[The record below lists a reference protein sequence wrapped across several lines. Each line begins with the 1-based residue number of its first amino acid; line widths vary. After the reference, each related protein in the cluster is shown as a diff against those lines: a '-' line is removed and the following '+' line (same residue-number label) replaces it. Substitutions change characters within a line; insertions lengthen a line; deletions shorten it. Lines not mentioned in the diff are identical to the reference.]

1 MITSMDIKE
10 IATFDNEHGHIG
22 NLNKLN
28 FFYGS
33 NGSGKTTI
41 SRVLNQKEDYPESTI
56 TWENKESG
64 NIIVYNLDFVKKNF
78 STSTIP
84 GIYTMGEESIETEKQ
99 IEELREK
106 YREKIAEKQK
116 ILNNIPEEKIQ
127 EHFCNKEN
135 ACRRH
140 YEEVCWKLKESVKGT
155 ELEAFIAGYKSSKFK
170 LFSKLLDDSLS
181 NHGDIWTK
189 EQLISYMKQMK
200 QAEVSKVSLIIP
212 VQVNGL
218 QVIEKSTI
226 FNESVVGKSNSTI
239 GTLIEKIG
247 NGQWVLKGK
256 EFIEKSKGKCP
267 FCQQELPDGFSKAL
281 EDYFDHTYTEKVGL
295 IAQYADMYAE
305 KTKELLT
312 QIDNLISLPEPQNKY
327 INTEDIKKIQTEIA
341 SLFDDN
347 QNKISE
353 KVQTPGNVIALQ
365 SSKSLIQKINK
376 LIEETNERIV
386 KYNDSIDKPP
396 KVDNIDSIFWRYAVS
411 QFEKDINNYN
421 KEIAK
426 LNDNC
431 KKLQNQ
437 VKKLNSELSE
447 ITLKGKELQKH
458 RVSIRPTVDKI
469 NQVLKSFGFT
479 NFSMQVTSEDDETH
493 YQIVRAD
500 GTLAKETLSEGEAN
514 FITFLYFYF
523 SLDGTMSTAGT
534 LGEKVIVIDD
544 PVSSL
549 DSNVLYIVSTLVKG
563 ICKDKILQQDSGFT
577 QLLLFTHNVYF
588 YHELT
593 ANPIKNWRGKI
604 SYYIIRKINNISSI
618 EHFGHSP
625 IKTTYQM
632 MWELVKKASDDI
644 SRVDRI
650 ALLNVMRRILEYY
663 FKTLGNLVN
672 NDVYDKING
681 EDRFICHSLLAL
693 ENSQSH
699 GFIDD
704 TVNSTPD
711 EDTLRRYL
719 VVFRKIFE
727 VHGSLS
733 HYNMMMGIDSE
744 AEYES

>member
-1 MITSMDIKE
+1 M
-10 IATFDNEHGHIG
+10 
-22 NLNKLN
+22 
-28 FFYGS
+28 
-33 NGSGKTTI
+33 
-41 SRVLNQKEDYPESTI
+41 
-56 TWENKESG
+56 
-64 NIIVYNLDFVKKNF
+64 
-78 STSTIP
+78 
-84 GIYTMGEESIETEKQ
+84 
-99 IEELREK
+99 
-106 YREKIAEKQK
+106 
-116 ILNNIPEEKIQ
+116 
-127 EHFCNKEN
+127 
-135 ACRRH
+135 
-140 YEEVCWKLKESVKGT
+140 KGT
-155 ELEAFIAGYKSSKFK
+155 ELEEFIAGYKSSKFK

-396 KVDNIDSIFWRYAVS
+396 KVDNIDSIFWRYAVF

-593 ANPIKNWRGKI
+593 ANPTKNWRGKI

>member
-1 MITSMDIKE
+1 MDIKE

-116 ILNNIPEEKIQ
+116 ILNDIPEEKIQ
-127 EHFCNKEN
+127 EYFFNKEN

-155 ELEAFIAGYKSSKFK
+155 ELEEFIAGYKSSKFK

-365 SSKSLIQKINK
+365 SSKSLIRKINK

-386 KYNDSIDKPP
+386 KYNDSIDKPQ
-396 KVDNIDSIFWRYAVS
+396 KVDNIDSIFWRYAAS

-593 ANPIKNWRGKI
+593 ANPLKNWRGKI

>member
-1 MITSMDIKE
+1 
-10 IATFDNEHGHIG
+10 
-22 NLNKLN
+22 
-28 FFYGS
+28 
-33 NGSGKTTI
+33 
-41 SRVLNQKEDYPESTI
+41 
-56 TWENKESG
+56 
-64 NIIVYNLDFVKKNF
+64 
-78 STSTIP
+78 
-84 GIYTMGEESIETEKQ
+84 MGEESIETEKQ

-106 YREKIAEKQK
+106 YREKITEKQK
-116 ILNNIPEEKIQ
+116 LLNGIPEEKIQ
-127 EHFCNKEN
+127 EYFSNKEN

-140 YEEVCWKLKESVKGT
+140 YEEICWKLKESVKGT
-155 ELEAFIAGYKSSKFK
+155 ELEEFIAGYKSSKFK

-181 NHGDIWTK
+181 NYSDIWTK
-189 EQLISYMKQMK
+189 EQLIAYMKQMK
-200 QAEVSKVSLIIP
+200 QAEVSKVSLIVP
-212 VQVNGL
+212 VQDSGL
-218 QVIEKSTI
+218 QVIEKSTV
-226 FNESVVGKSNSTI
+226 FKESVVGKSNSTI
-239 GTLIEKIG
+239 GILIEKIG

-281 EDYFDHTYTEKVGL
+281 EAYFDHTYTEKVGL
-295 IAQYADMYAE
+295 IAKYADTYAE

-327 INTEDIKKIQTEIA
+327 IKTEDIKKIQIEIA

-353 KVQTPGNVIALQ
+353 KVQTPGNVITLQ
-365 SSKSLIQKINK
+365 SSESLIQKINK
-376 LIEETNERIV
+376 LIEEANEKIV
-386 KYNDSIDKPP
+386 KYNDSIDKPK
-396 KVDNIDSIFWRYAVS
+396 KVNNIDAIFWRYAVS
-411 QFEKDINNYN
+411 QFEKEINNYN
-421 KEIAK
+421 KETDK
-426 LNDNC
+426 LNDAC

-479 NFSMQVTSEDDETH
+479 NFSLQVTSEDDETH
-493 YQIVRAD
+493 YQIVRSD
-500 GTLAKETLSEGEAN
+500 GTPAKETLSEGEAN

-523 SLDGTMSTAGT
+523 SLDSTTNAADN

-549 DSNVLYIVSTLVKG
+549 DANVLYIVSTLVRG

-588 YHELT
+588 YHEVT
-593 ANPIKNWRGKI
+593 ATPPKNWRGKI
-604 SYYIIRKINNISSI
+604 SYYIIRKINNISNI
-618 EHFGHSP
+618 EHFERSP

-632 MWELVKKASDDI
+632 MWELVKQANDDI
-644 SRVDRI
+644 SMVDRI

-711 EDTLRRYL
+711 DDTLKRYL

-727 VHGSLS
+727 THGSLS
-733 HYNMMMGIDSE
+733 HYNMMMGIDDGT
-744 AEYES
+744 EYES

>member
-1 MITSMDIKE
+1 MDIKE
-10 IATFDNEHGHIG
+10 IATFDNDHGHIG

-106 YREKIAEKQK
+106 YRGKIAEKQK
-116 ILNNIPEEKIQ
+116 ILNDISEEKIQ
-127 EHFCNKEN
+127 EYFFNKEN

-155 ELEAFIAGYKSSKFK
+155 ELEEFIAGYKSSKFK

-365 SSKSLIQKINK
+365 SSKSLIRKINK

-386 KYNDSIDKPP
+386 KYNNSIDKPQ

-447 ITLKGKELQKH
+447 ITLKGKKLQKH

-469 NQVLKSFGFT
+469 NRVLKSFGFT

-593 ANPIKNWRGKI
+593 ANPLKNWRGKI

>member
-1 MITSMDIKE
+1 MDIKE

-116 ILNNIPEEKIQ
+116 ILNDIPEEKIQ
-127 EHFCNKEN
+127 EYFFNKEN
-135 ACRRH
+135 AYRRH

-155 ELEAFIAGYKSSKFK
+155 ELEEFIAGYKSNKFK

-267 FCQQELPDGFSKAL
+267 FCQQELPDGFSNAL

-365 SSKSLIQKINK
+365 SSKSLIRKINK

-386 KYNDSIDKPP
+386 KYNNSIDKPQ

-469 NQVLKSFGFT
+469 NRVLKSFGFT

-544 PVSSL
+544 PVPSL

-563 ICKDKILQQDSGFT
+563 ICKDKILQQDSEFT

-593 ANPIKNWRGKI
+593 ANPLKNWRGKI

>member
-1 MITSMDIKE
+1 M
-10 IATFDNEHGHIG
+10 
-22 NLNKLN
+22 
-28 FFYGS
+28 
-33 NGSGKTTI
+33 
-41 SRVLNQKEDYPESTI
+41 
-56 TWENKESG
+56 
-64 NIIVYNLDFVKKNF
+64 
-78 STSTIP
+78 
-84 GIYTMGEESIETEKQ
+84 
-99 IEELREK
+99 
-106 YREKIAEKQK
+106 
-116 ILNNIPEEKIQ
+116 
-127 EHFCNKEN
+127 
-135 ACRRH
+135 
-140 YEEVCWKLKESVKGT
+140 KGT
-155 ELEAFIAGYKSSKFK
+155 ELEEFIAGYKSSKFK

-181 NHGDIWTK
+181 NYSDIWTK
-189 EQLISYMKQMK
+189 EQLIAYMKQMK
-200 QAEVSKVSLIIP
+200 QAEVSKVSLIVP
-212 VQVNGL
+212 VQDSGL
-218 QVIEKSTI
+218 QVIEKSTV
-226 FNESVVGKSNSTI
+226 FKESVVGKSNSTI
-239 GTLIEKIG
+239 GILIEKIG

-281 EDYFDHTYTEKVGL
+281 EAYFDHTYTEKVGL
-295 IAQYADMYAE
+295 IAKYADTYAE

-327 INTEDIKKIQTEIA
+327 IKTEDIKKIQIEIA

-353 KVQTPGNVIALQ
+353 KVQTPGNVITLQ
-365 SSKSLIQKINK
+365 SSESLIQKINK
-376 LIEETNERIV
+376 LIEEANEKIV
-386 KYNDSIDKPP
+386 KYNDSIDKPK
-396 KVDNIDSIFWRYAVS
+396 KVNNIDAIFWRYAVS
-411 QFEKDINNYN
+411 QFEKEINNYN
-421 KEIAK
+421 KETDK
-426 LNDNC
+426 LNDAC

-479 NFSMQVTSEDDETH
+479 NFSLQVTSEDDETH
-493 YQIVRAD
+493 YQIVRSD
-500 GTLAKETLSEGEAN
+500 GTPAKETLSEGEAN

-523 SLDGTMSTAGT
+523 SLDSTTNAADN

-549 DSNVLYIVSTLVKG
+549 DANVLYIVSTLVRG

-588 YHELT
+588 YHEVT
-593 ANPIKNWRGKI
+593 ATPPKNWRGKI
-604 SYYIIRKINNISSI
+604 SYYIIRKINNISNI
-618 EHFGHSP
+618 EHFERSP

-632 MWELVKKASDDI
+632 MWELVKQANDDI
-644 SRVDRI
+644 SMVDRI

-711 EDTLRRYL
+711 DDTLKRYL

-727 VHGSLS
+727 THGSLS
-733 HYNMMMGIDSE
+733 HYNMMMGIDDGT
-744 AEYES
+744 EYES

>member
-1 MITSMDIKE
+1 
-10 IATFDNEHGHIG
+10 
-22 NLNKLN
+22 
-28 FFYGS
+28 
-33 NGSGKTTI
+33 
-41 SRVLNQKEDYPESTI
+41 
-56 TWENKESG
+56 
-64 NIIVYNLDFVKKNF
+64 
-78 STSTIP
+78 
-84 GIYTMGEESIETEKQ
+84 MGEESIETEKQ

-106 YREKIAEKQK
+106 YRGKIAEKQK
-116 ILNNIPEEKIQ
+116 ILNDIPEEKIQ
-127 EHFCNKEN
+127 EYFFNKEN

-155 ELEAFIAGYKSSKFK
+155 ELEEFIAGYKSSKFK

-365 SSKSLIQKINK
+365 SSKSLIRKINK

-386 KYNDSIDKPP
+386 KYNDSIDKPQ

-577 QLLLFTHNVYF
+577 QLLLLTHNVYF

-593 ANPIKNWRGKI
+593 ANPLKNWRGRI

-733 HYNMMMGIDSE
+733 HYNMMMGINSE

>member
-1 MITSMDIKE
+1 MDIKE

-33 NGSGKTTI
+33 NGNGKTTI

-116 ILNNIPEEKIQ
+116 ILNDIPEEKIQ
-127 EHFCNKEN
+127 EYFFNKEN

-140 YEEVCWKLKESVKGT
+140 YEEICWKLKESVKGT
-155 ELEAFIAGYKSSKFK
+155 ELEEFIAGYKSSKFK

-365 SSKSLIQKINK
+365 SSKSLIRKINK

-386 KYNDSIDKPP
+386 KYNDSIDKPQ
-396 KVDNIDSIFWRYAVS
+396 KVDNIDSIFWRYAAS

-593 ANPIKNWRGKI
+593 ANPLKNWRGKI

-644 SRVDRI
+644 SKVDRI

>member
-99 IEELREK
+99 IKELRER
-106 YREKIAEKQK
+106 YREKIDEKQK
-116 ILNNIPEEKIQ
+116 ILNDIPEEKIQ

-155 ELEAFIAGYKSSKFK
+155 ELEEFIAGYKSSKFK

-218 QVIEKSTI
+218 QVIEKSTM

-341 SLFDDN
+341 SLFDEN

-376 LIEETNERIV
+376 LIEETNE
-386 KYNDSIDKPP
+386 K
-396 KVDNIDSIFWRYAVS
+396 
-411 QFEKDINNYN
+411 
-421 KEIAK
+421 
-426 LNDNC
+426 
-431 KKLQNQ
+431 
-437 VKKLNSELSE
+437 NS
-447 ITLKGKELQKH
+447 
-458 RVSIRPTVDKI
+458 KI
-469 NQVLKSFGFT
+469 
-479 NFSMQVTSEDDETH
+479 
-493 YQIVRAD
+493 
-500 GTLAKETLSEGEAN
+500 
-514 FITFLYFYF
+514 
-523 SLDGTMSTAGT
+523 
-534 LGEKVIVIDD
+534 
-544 PVSSL
+544 
-549 DSNVLYIVSTLVKG
+549 
-563 ICKDKILQQDSGFT
+563 
-577 QLLLFTHNVYF
+577 
-588 YHELT
+588 
-593 ANPIKNWRGKI
+593 
-604 SYYIIRKINNISSI
+604 
-618 EHFGHSP
+618 
-625 IKTTYQM
+625 
-632 MWELVKKASDDI
+632 
-644 SRVDRI
+644 
-650 ALLNVMRRILEYY
+650 
-663 FKTLGNLVN
+663 
-672 NDVYDKING
+672 
-681 EDRFICHSLLAL
+681 
-693 ENSQSH
+693 
-699 GFIDD
+699 
-704 TVNSTPD
+704 
-711 EDTLRRYL
+711 
-719 VVFRKIFE
+719 
-727 VHGSLS
+727 
-733 HYNMMMGIDSE
+733 
-744 AEYES
+744 

>member
-1 MITSMDIKE
+1 MDIKE

-116 ILNNIPEEKIQ
+116 ILNDIPEEKIQ
-127 EHFCNKEN
+127 EYFFNKEN

-155 ELEAFIAGYKSSKFK
+155 ELEEFIAGYKSNKFK

-267 FCQQELPDGFSKAL
+267 FCQQELPDGFSNAL

-365 SSKSLIQKINK
+365 SSKSLIRKINK

-386 KYNDSIDKPP
+386 KYNNSIDKPQ

-469 NQVLKSFGFT
+469 NRVLKSFGFT

-593 ANPIKNWRGKI
+593 ANPLKNWRGKI

>member
-1 MITSMDIKE
+1 MDIKE

-116 ILNNIPEEKIQ
+116 ILNDIPEEKIQ
-127 EHFCNKEN
+127 EYFFNKEN

-155 ELEAFIAGYKSSKFK
+155 ELEEFIAGYKSNKFK

-267 FCQQELPDGFSKAL
+267 FCQQELPDGFSNAL

-365 SSKSLIQKINK
+365 SSKSLIRKINK

-386 KYNDSIDKPP
+386 KYNNSIDKPQ

-469 NQVLKSFGFT
+469 NRVLKSFGFT
-479 NFSMQVTSEDDETH
+479 NFSMRVTSEDDETH

-593 ANPIKNWRGKI
+593 ANPLKNWRGKI

-618 EHFGHSP
+618 EYFGHSP

>member
-1 MITSMDIKE
+1 M
-10 IATFDNEHGHIG
+10 
-22 NLNKLN
+22 
-28 FFYGS
+28 
-33 NGSGKTTI
+33 
-41 SRVLNQKEDYPESTI
+41 
-56 TWENKESG
+56 
-64 NIIVYNLDFVKKNF
+64 
-78 STSTIP
+78 
-84 GIYTMGEESIETEKQ
+84 
-99 IEELREK
+99 
-106 YREKIAEKQK
+106 
-116 ILNNIPEEKIQ
+116 
-127 EHFCNKEN
+127 
-135 ACRRH
+135 
-140 YEEVCWKLKESVKGT
+140 KGT
-155 ELEAFIAGYKSSKFK
+155 ELEEFIAGYKSSKFK

-218 QVIEKSTI
+218 QVIEKSTM

-341 SLFDDN
+341 SLFDEK

-376 LIEETNERIV
+376 LIEETNEKIV

-469 NQVLKSFGFT
+469 NQVLRSFGFT
-479 NFSMQVTSEDDETH
+479 NFSLQVTSEDDETH

-523 SLDGTMSTAGT
+523 SLNGTMSTAGT

-593 ANPIKNWRGKI
+593 ANPPKNWRGKI

-711 EDTLRRYL
+711 EDTLRKYL

>member
-1 MITSMDIKE
+1 MDIKE

-116 ILNNIPEEKIQ
+116 ILNDIPEEKIQ
-127 EHFCNKEN
+127 EYFFNKEN

-155 ELEAFIAGYKSSKFK
+155 ELEEFIAGYKSNKFK

-312 QIDNLISLPEPQNKY
+312 QIDNLISLPKPQNKY

-365 SSKSLIQKINK
+365 SSKSLIRKINK

-386 KYNDSIDKPP
+386 KYNNSIDKPQ

-469 NQVLKSFGFT
+469 NRVLKSFGFT

-593 ANPIKNWRGKI
+593 ANPLKNWRGKI

-618 EHFGHSP
+618 EHFGHNP

>member
-1 MITSMDIKE
+1 MDIKE

-84 GIYTMGEESIETEKQ
+84 GINTMGEESIETEKQ

-116 ILNNIPEEKIQ
+116 ILNDIPEEKIQ
-127 EHFCNKEN
+127 EYFFNKEN

-155 ELEAFIAGYKSSKFK
+155 ELEEFIAGYKSSKFK

-365 SSKSLIQKINK
+365 SSKSLIRKINK

-386 KYNDSIDKPP
+386 KYNDSIDKPQ
-396 KVDNIDSIFWRYAVS
+396 KVDNIDSIFWRYAAS

-593 ANPIKNWRGKI
+593 ANPLKNWRDKI

>member
-1 MITSMDIKE
+1 M
-10 IATFDNEHGHIG
+10 
-22 NLNKLN
+22 
-28 FFYGS
+28 
-33 NGSGKTTI
+33 
-41 SRVLNQKEDYPESTI
+41 
-56 TWENKESG
+56 
-64 NIIVYNLDFVKKNF
+64 
-78 STSTIP
+78 
-84 GIYTMGEESIETEKQ
+84 
-99 IEELREK
+99 
-106 YREKIAEKQK
+106 
-116 ILNNIPEEKIQ
+116 
-127 EHFCNKEN
+127 
-135 ACRRH
+135 
-140 YEEVCWKLKESVKGT
+140 
-155 ELEAFIAGYKSSKFK
+155 
-170 LFSKLLDDSLS
+170 
-181 NHGDIWTK
+181 
-189 EQLISYMKQMK
+189 
-200 QAEVSKVSLIIP
+200 
-212 VQVNGL
+212 
-218 QVIEKSTI
+218 
-226 FNESVVGKSNSTI
+226 
-239 GTLIEKIG
+239 
-247 NGQWVLKGK
+247 
-256 EFIEKSKGKCP
+256 
-267 FCQQELPDGFSKAL
+267 
-281 EDYFDHTYTEKVGL
+281 
-295 IAQYADMYAE
+295 
-305 KTKELLT
+305 
-312 QIDNLISLPEPQNKY
+312 
-327 INTEDIKKIQTEIA
+327 
-341 SLFDDN
+341 
-347 QNKISE
+347 
-353 KVQTPGNVIALQ
+353 
-365 SSKSLIQKINK
+365 
-376 LIEETNERIV
+376 
-386 KYNDSIDKPP
+386 
-396 KVDNIDSIFWRYAVS
+396 
-411 QFEKDINNYN
+411 
-421 KEIAK
+421 
-426 LNDNC
+426 
-431 KKLQNQ
+431 
-437 VKKLNSELSE
+437 SE

-469 NQVLKSFGFT
+469 NQVLKSFGFI

-549 DSNVLYIVSTLVKG
+549 DSNVLYIVSTLVRR
-563 ICKDKILQQDSGFT
+563 ICKDKILQQDSRFT

-593 ANPIKNWRGKI
+593 ANPPKNWRGKI

>member
-1 MITSMDIKE
+1 
-10 IATFDNEHGHIG
+10 
-22 NLNKLN
+22 
-28 FFYGS
+28 
-33 NGSGKTTI
+33 
-41 SRVLNQKEDYPESTI
+41 
-56 TWENKESG
+56 
-64 NIIVYNLDFVKKNF
+64 
-78 STSTIP
+78 
-84 GIYTMGEESIETEKQ
+84 
-99 IEELREK
+99 
-106 YREKIAEKQK
+106 
-116 ILNNIPEEKIQ
+116 
-127 EHFCNKEN
+127 
-135 ACRRH
+135 
-140 YEEVCWKLKESVKGT
+140 
-155 ELEAFIAGYKSSKFK
+155 
-170 LFSKLLDDSLS
+170 
-181 NHGDIWTK
+181 
-189 EQLISYMKQMK
+189 MKQMK

-312 QIDNLISLPEPQNKY
+312 QIDNLISLPETQNKY
-327 INTEDIKKIQTEIA
+327 INTENIKKIQTEIA

-365 SSKSLIQKINK
+365 SSKSLIRKINK

-386 KYNDSIDKPP
+386 KYNNSIDKPQ

-469 NQVLKSFGFT
+469 NRVLKSFGFT

-593 ANPIKNWRGKI
+593 ANPLKNWRGKI

-733 HYNMMMGIDSE
+733 HYNMMMGINSE

>member
-56 TWENKESG
+56 AWENNAPEK
-64 NIIVYNLDFVKKNF
+64 IIVYNLDFVKKNF

-84 GIYTMGEESIETEKQ
+84 GIYTMGEESIEIEKQ
-99 IEELREK
+99 IEELREN
-106 YREKIAEKQK
+106 YREKITEKQK
-116 ILNNIPEEKIQ
+116 LLNGIPEEKIQ
-127 EHFCNKEN
+127 EHFSNKEN

-140 YEEVCWKLKESVKGT
+140 YEEICWKLKESVKGT
-155 ELEAFIAGYKSSKFK
+155 ELEEFIAGYKSSKFK

-181 NHGDIWTK
+181 NHSDIWTK
-189 EQLISYMKQMK
+189 EQLIAYMKQMK
-200 QAEVSKVSLIIP
+200 QAEVSKVSLIVP
-212 VQVNGL
+212 VQDSGL
-218 QVIEKSTI
+218 QVIEKSTV
-226 FNESVVGKSNSTI
+226 FKESVVGKSNSTI

-281 EDYFDHTYTEKVGL
+281 EAYFDHTYTEKVGL
-295 IAQYADMYAE
+295 IVKYADTYAE

-327 INTEDIKKIQTEIA
+327 IKTEDIKKIQIEIA

-353 KVQTPGNVIALQ
+353 KVQTPGNVITLQ
-365 SSKSLIQKINK
+365 SSESLIQKINK
-376 LIEETNERIV
+376 LIEEANEKIV
-386 KYNDSIDKPP
+386 KYNDSIDKPK
-396 KVDNIDSIFWRYAVS
+396 KVNNIDAIFWRYAVS
-411 QFEKDINNYN
+411 QFEKEINNYN
-421 KEIAK
+421 KETDK
-426 LNDNC
+426 LNDVC

-479 NFSMQVTSEDDETH
+479 NFSLQVTSEDDETH
-493 YQIVRAD
+493 YQIVRSD
-500 GTLAKETLSEGEAN
+500 GTPAKETLSEGEAN

-523 SLDGTMSTAGT
+523 LLDSTTNAADN

-549 DSNVLYIVSTLVKG
+549 DANVLYIVSTLVRG

-588 YHELT
+588 YHEVT
-593 ANPIKNWRGKI
+593 ATPPKIWRGKI
-604 SYYIIRKINNISSI
+604 SYYIIRKINNISNI
-618 EHFGHSP
+618 EHFEHSP

-632 MWELVKKASDDI
+632 MWELVKKANDDI
-644 SRVDRI
+644 SMVDRI

-672 NDVYDKING
+672 NDVYDKINS

-727 VHGSLS
+727 THGSLS
-733 HYNMMMGIDSE
+733 HYNMMMGIDDGT
-744 AEYES
+744 AYES

>member
-1 MITSMDIKE
+1 MDIKE

-116 ILNNIPEEKIQ
+116 ILNDIPEEKIQ
-127 EHFCNKEN
+127 EYFFNKEN

-155 ELEAFIAGYKSSKFK
+155 ELEEFIAGYKSNKFK

-365 SSKSLIQKINK
+365 SSKSLIRKINK

-386 KYNDSIDKPP
+386 KYNNSIDKPQ

-447 ITLKGKELQKH
+447 ITLKGKKLQKH

-469 NQVLKSFGFT
+469 NRVLKSFGFT

-593 ANPIKNWRGKI
+593 ANPLKNWRGKI

>member
-116 ILNNIPEEKIQ
+116 ILNDIPEEKIQ
-127 EHFCNKEN
+127 EYFFNKEN

-155 ELEAFIAGYKSSKFK
+155 ELEEFIAGYKSSKFK

-239 GTLIEKIG
+239 GTLIEKMG

-365 SSKSLIQKINK
+365 SSKSLIRKINK
-376 LIEETNERIV
+376 LIEETNEKIV
-386 KYNDSIDKPP
+386 KYNDSIDKPQ

-593 ANPIKNWRGKI
+593 ANPLKNWRGKI

>member
-116 ILNNIPEEKIQ
+116 ILNDIPEEKIQ

-155 ELEAFIAGYKSSKFK
+155 ELEEFIAGYKSSKFK

-239 GTLIEKIG
+239 GT
-247 NGQWVLKGK
+247 
-256 EFIEKSKGKCP
+256 
-267 FCQQELPDGFSKAL
+267 
-281 EDYFDHTYTEKVGL
+281 
-295 IAQYADMYAE
+295 
-305 KTKELLT
+305 
-312 QIDNLISLPEPQNKY
+312 
-327 INTEDIKKIQTEIA
+327 
-341 SLFDDN
+341 
-347 QNKISE
+347 
-353 KVQTPGNVIALQ
+353 
-365 SSKSLIQKINK
+365 

>member
-1 MITSMDIKE
+1 MDIKE

-116 ILNNIPEEKIQ
+116 ILNDIPEEKIQ
-127 EHFCNKEN
+127 EYFFNKEN

-155 ELEAFIAGYKSSKFK
+155 ELEEFIAGYKSSKFK

-365 SSKSLIQKINK
+365 SSKSLIRKINK

-386 KYNDSIDKPP
+386 KYNDSIDKPQ

-421 KEIAK
+421 KKIAK

-593 ANPIKNWRGKI
+593 ANPLKNWGGKI

>member
-1 MITSMDIKE
+1 MDIKE

-41 SRVLNQKEDYPESTI
+41 SRVLDQKEDYPESTI

-116 ILNNIPEEKIQ
+116 ILNDIPEEKIQ
-127 EHFCNKEN
+127 EYFFNKEN

-155 ELEAFIAGYKSSKFK
+155 ELEEFIAGYKSSKFK

-353 KVQTPGNVIALQ
+353 KVQTPGNIIALQ
-365 SSKSLIQKINK
+365 SSKSLIRKINK

-386 KYNDSIDKPP
+386 KYNDSIDKPQ
-396 KVDNIDSIFWRYAVS
+396 KVDNIDSIFWRYAAS

-593 ANPIKNWRGKI
+593 ANPTKNWRGKI

>member
-1 MITSMDIKE
+1 MDIKE

-116 ILNNIPEEKIQ
+116 ILNDIPEEKIQ
-127 EHFCNKEN
+127 EYFFNKEN

-155 ELEAFIAGYKSSKFK
+155 ELEEFIAGYKSSKFK

-200 QAEVSKVSLIIP
+200 QAEVSKVSLIIL

-365 SSKSLIQKINK
+365 SSKSLIRKINK

-386 KYNDSIDKPP
+386 KYNDSIDKPQ

-593 ANPIKNWRGKI
+593 ANPLKNWGGKI

-672 NDVYDKING
+672 KKIYEKING
-681 EDRFICHSLLAL
+681 EDKFICHSLLAL

-727 VHGSLS
+727 THGSLS

>member
-1 MITSMDIKE
+1 MDIKE

-116 ILNNIPEEKIQ
+116 ILNDIPEEKIQ
-127 EHFCNKEN
+127 EYFFNKEN

-155 ELEAFIAGYKSSKFK
+155 ELEEFIAGYKSNKFK

-365 SSKSLIQKINK
+365 SSKSLIRKINK

-386 KYNDSIDKPP
+386 KYNNSIDKPQ

-469 NQVLKSFGFT
+469 NRVLKSFGFT

-593 ANPIKNWRGKI
+593 ANPLKNWRGKI

>member
-1 MITSMDIKE
+1 MDIKE

-28 FFYGS
+28 FFYGT

-116 ILNNIPEEKIQ
+116 ILNDIPEEKIQ
-127 EHFCNKEN
+127 EYFFNKEN

-155 ELEAFIAGYKSSKFK
+155 ELEEFIAGYKSSKFK

-365 SSKSLIQKINK
+365 SSKSLIRKINK

-386 KYNDSIDKPP
+386 KYNDSIDKPQ

-593 ANPIKNWRGKI
+593 ANPLKNWGGKI

>member
-116 ILNNIPEEKIQ
+116 ILNDIPEEKIQ
-127 EHFCNKEN
+127 EYFFNKEN

-155 ELEAFIAGYKSSKFK
+155 ELEEFIAGYKSNKFK

-365 SSKSLIQKINK
+365 SSKSLIRKINK

-386 KYNDSIDKPP
+386 KYNNSIDKPQ

-469 NQVLKSFGFT
+469 NRVLKSFGFT

-593 ANPIKNWRGKI
+593 ANPLKNWRGKI

>member
-106 YREKIAEKQK
+106 YRGKIAEKQK
-116 ILNNIPEEKIQ
+116 ILNDISEEKIQ
-127 EHFCNKEN
+127 EYFFNKEN

-155 ELEAFIAGYKSSKFK
+155 ELEEFIAGYKSSKFK

-365 SSKSLIQKINK
+365 SSKSLIRKINK

-386 KYNDSIDKPP
+386 KYNNSIDKPQ

-469 NQVLKSFGFT
+469 NRVLKSFGFT

-593 ANPIKNWRGKI
+593 ANPLKNWRGKI

>member
-116 ILNNIPEEKIQ
+116 ILNDIPEEKIQ
-127 EHFCNKEN
+127 EYFFNKEN

-155 ELEAFIAGYKSSKFK
+155 ELEEFIAGYKSNKFK

-305 KTKELLT
+305 KAKELLT

-365 SSKSLIQKINK
+365 SSKSLIRKINK

-386 KYNDSIDKPP
+386 KYNNSIDKPQ

-469 NQVLKSFGFT
+469 NRVLKSFGFT

-593 ANPIKNWRGKI
+593 ANPLKNWRGKI

>member
-116 ILNNIPEEKIQ
+116 ILNDIPEEKIQ
-127 EHFCNKEN
+127 EYFFNKEN

-155 ELEAFIAGYKSSKFK
+155 ELEEFIAGYKSNKFK

-295 IAQYADMYAE
+295 IAQYADIYAE

-327 INTEDIKKIQTEIA
+327 INTEEIKKIQTEIA

-365 SSKSLIQKINK
+365 SSKSLIRKINK

-386 KYNDSIDKPP
+386 KYNDSIDKPQ

-577 QLLLFTHNVYF
+577 QLLLFIHNVYF

-593 ANPIKNWRGKI
+593 ANPPKNWRGKI

>member
-1 MITSMDIKE
+1 M
-10 IATFDNEHGHIG
+10 
-22 NLNKLN
+22 
-28 FFYGS
+28 
-33 NGSGKTTI
+33 
-41 SRVLNQKEDYPESTI
+41 
-56 TWENKESG
+56 
-64 NIIVYNLDFVKKNF
+64 
-78 STSTIP
+78 
-84 GIYTMGEESIETEKQ
+84 
-99 IEELREK
+99 
-106 YREKIAEKQK
+106 
-116 ILNNIPEEKIQ
+116 
-127 EHFCNKEN
+127 
-135 ACRRH
+135 
-140 YEEVCWKLKESVKGT
+140 KGT
-155 ELEAFIAGYKSSKFK
+155 ELEEFIAGYKSSKFK

-218 QVIEKSTI
+218 QVIEKSTM

-341 SLFDDN
+341 SLFDEN

-376 LIEETNERIV
+376 LIEETNEKIV

-469 NQVLKSFGFT
+469 NQVLRSFGFT
-479 NFSMQVTSEDDETH
+479 NFSLQVTSEDDETH

-523 SLDGTMSTAGT
+523 SLNGTMSTAGT

-593 ANPIKNWRGKI
+593 ANPPKNWRGKI

-711 EDTLRRYL
+711 EDTLRKYL

>member
-1 MITSMDIKE
+1 MDIKE

-116 ILNNIPEEKIQ
+116 ILNDIPEEKIQ
-127 EHFCNKEN
+127 EYFFNKEN

-155 ELEAFIAGYKSSKFK
+155 ELEEFIAGYKSNKFK

-267 FCQQELPDGFSKAL
+267 FCQQELPDGFSNAL

-365 SSKSLIQKINK
+365 SSKSLIRKINK

-386 KYNDSIDKPP
+386 KYNNSIDKPQ

-469 NQVLKSFGFT
+469 NRVLKSFGFT

-593 ANPIKNWRGKI
+593 ANPLKNWRGKI

-618 EHFGHSP
+618 EYFGHSP